1 MKHDKKTKKQLIEDL
16 EALRSEID
24 ILRKTE
30 PQPSHIEEDLRE
42 IQEHF
47 GFITDHML
55 DAMVIIDWEGNVLYA
70 NKATFS
76 LVGLEMMHDLTSL
89 NIFQFISPEDH
100 QTTRENLLKTR
111 KSKEPF
117 LSLYKIITRDGQE
130 RWIEGLGKKI
140 IFQNREADLVTI
152 RDVTERKLFEEQ
164 ILLSEKKFAVAF
176 LSSPA
181 PMVITSPENGEIIDV
196 NQSFDRWSGYS
207 RDELIG
213 HTTLELGFWLDVED
227 RHHMV
232 EELGAK
238 GTVDA
243 LEIRFRIKGGGIR
256 DVLYSARF
264 IELDDKPY
272 ILSYCND
279 ITERRRAEEALKE
292 RQARVDSIFRAAPT
306 GIGVVSNRILL
317 EVNDRICDMTGY
329 SREEL
334 VGNSA
339 RMLYPTQEEFDFVG
353 SEKYRQ
359 IQAMGTGSVETRW
372 LRKDGSIIDII
383 LSSTPI
389 IVGDLSAGVTFTAL
403 DITERK
409 KMEGVIRESEER
421 FRLAFENAST
431 GMCLVDMEG
440 RLKKVNNQMCEI
452 FGYNRDELESMTVN
466 NIAHPGDVDTSTAFI
481 QRALSGEITGGT
493 FEKRYIHKQGHV
505 VYGLVCSS
513 LVRDY
518 QGSPL
523 YFISQVQDITESK
536 QAEKV
541 LKESEER
548 YRRIT
553 SAVTDYIFTV
563 HVEGG
568 HAVRTIHSPAC
579 EAVTGYTVEEFNR
592 DPYLWF
598 NMVLEED
605 RGKVR
610 DHVSKILAGNNI
622 GAIEH
627 RIRRKDGTV
636 RWVINTPVLH
646 LDSSGVLISYDGVLT
661 DITAR
666 KLAEV
671 ALREGEQKL
680 QMILH
685 DFPIST
691 FVLDKNHHVTH
702 WNEALEQLSKIRAKD
717 IIGTKEQWRAFYSN
731 ERPCMADL
739 IIDQE
744 TKAIPEWYSG
754 KHEKSQL
761 IDEAYEATDFFP
773 SLGEAGKW
781 LRFTA
786 APIRNSAGELVG
798 AIETLEDITERKM
811 AENALKE
818 SETRFRDLTENTSDW
833 IWEVDDQMR
842 YVYASP
848 RIKELLGY
856 EQADVLGKMP
866 TDFMTP
872 EDAVRIRHN
881 IEDLIKAP
889 RPFRDLENV
898 NLHKDGSLRVLET
911 SGVPIYD
918 SKGRFSG
925 FRGIDRDIT
934 RRKKTE
940 EALRESEERY
950 RGIASNLPGVVYQFY
965 ARRNGEMGLY
975 YVNERSQKIL
985 GLESSLKDFFPQ
997 FTACVAPEDRE
1008 HFLTSIQEAVRTVSN
1023 WEFEGRYIKPTG
1035 EEMHV
1040 RGISQPKQ
1048 LDNEI
1053 VFNGVMLDVTDRK
1066 KAEKALKESEE
1077 RFRSLIQSS
1086 SDVIVI
1092 MDEKGLIT
1100 YETPSVERILGYKPG
1115 DLIGKFP
1122 VDHIHPDDLDK
1133 VMSALDEVYQAN
1145 NPGTPTEFRFCRADG
1160 TWIYLEAIGK
1170 NLLDFPGIN
1179 GVVITARD
1187 ITDRKKSEEERIEME
1202 RRLLHAQK
1210 LESLGVM
1217 AGGIAHDFNNLL
1229 MAILG
1234 NLDLALLDLSPVSR
1248 PRPFIDQALKA
1259 ARRAADLTNQMLA
1272 YSGKGRFD
1280 LKVFDMSELV
1290 EEMARLLKASIS
1302 KTVTL
1307 NLQMARDLQPI
1318 IADPGQIQQIVMN
1331 LIVNASEAIGDQT
1344 GIVTIT
1350 TGMQECDE
1358 KYLMQSR
1365 LKEKPPPGMYVF
1377 FEVKDTGCGMDG
1389 QTQERLFDPFF
1400 TTKFTGRGL
1409 GMAAALGIVS
1419 GHRGAIVVES
1429 EPRRGT
1435 TIRVLFPA
1443 SDKVM
1448 KPLRERKRDAATGNS
1463 GADLPHSPAGAVLV
1477 VDDEE
1482 MVRNLCKS
1490 MVERFGYPVM
1500 TASDGEEAVALFRE
1514 HADEIACVI
1523 LDLTMPNKD
1532 GMATFEELQR
1542 IRGDIKVII
1551 SSGFDE
1557 QEVTQRFVGKELAGI
1572 IKKPYQLEN
1581 IRSELIRVLE
1591 G

>member
-1 MKHDKKTKKQLIEDL
+1 MKHEKKTKKQLIEDL

-24 ILRKTE
+24 ILRKAE
-30 PQPSHIEEDLRE
+30 PQPSHIEEDLHE
-42 IQEHF
+42 IQEHY

-55 DAMVIIDWEGNVLYA
+55 DAMVIIDWEGNFLYA

-76 LVGLEMMHDLTSL
+76 LVGLEMMHDLSSL
-89 NIFQFISPEDH
+89 NIFQFIAPEDQ

-111 KSKEPF
+111 KGKEPY

-140 IFQNREADLVTI
+140 IFQNREADLLTI

-213 HTTLELGFWLDVED
+213 FTTLELGFWLDVED

-264 IELDDKPY
+264 IELDDKPF

-279 ITERRRAEEALKE
+279 ITERRQAEEALKE

-372 LRKDGSIIDII
+372 MRKDGAIIDII

-389 IVGDLSAGVTFTAL
+389 VVGDLSAGVTFTAL

-409 KMEGVIRESEER
+409 RIDEE
-421 FRLAFENAST
+421 
-431 GMCLVDMEG
+431 
-440 RLKKVNNQMCEI
+440 
-452 FGYNRDELESMTVN
+452 
-466 NIAHPGDVDTSTAFI
+466 
-481 QRALSGEITGGT
+481 
-493 FEKRYIHKQGHV
+493 
-505 VYGLVCSS
+505 
-513 LVRDY
+513 
-518 QGSPL
+518 
-523 YFISQVQDITESK
+523 
-536 QAEKV
+536 

-598 NMVLEED
+598 NMVMEED
-605 RGKVR
+605 KEKVR

-627 RIRRKDGTV
+627 RIRCKEGTV

-646 LDSSGVLISYDGVLT
+646 LDSSGALISYDGVLS
-661 DITAR
+661 DITSR

-671 ALREGEQKL
+671 ALRESEQKL

-691 FVLDKNHHVTH
+691 FVLDKNHRVIH

-717 IIGTKEQWRAFYSN
+717 IIGTKGQWRAFYSD

-739 IIDQE
+739 IIDQA
-744 TKAIPEWYSG
+744 TNAMPEWYSE
-754 KHEKSQL
+754 KYEKSRL
-761 IDEAYEATDFFP
+761 IDEAYEATDFFS

-786 APIRNSAGELVG
+786 APIRNSVGELIG
-798 AIETLEDITERKM
+798 AIETLEDITERK
-811 AENALKE
+811 
-818 SETRFRDLTENTSDW
+818 
-833 IWEVDDQMR
+833 
-842 YVYASP
+842 
-848 RIKELLGY
+848 
-856 EQADVLGKMP
+856 
-866 TDFMTP
+866 
-872 EDAVRIRHN
+872 
-881 IEDLIKAP
+881 KA
-889 RPFRDLENV
+889 
-898 NLHKDGSLRVLET
+898 
-911 SGVPIYD
+911 
-918 SKGRFSG
+918 
-925 FRGIDRDIT
+925 
-934 RRKKTE
+934 E

-965 ARRNGEMGLY
+965 ARDNGEMGLY
-975 YVNERSQKIL
+975 YVSERSQELL
-985 GLESSLKDFFPQ
+985 GLDSSLQDFFPQ
-997 FTACVAPEDRE
+997 FTACVALEDRE
-1008 HFLTSIQEAVRTVSN
+1008 RFLTSIQEVVRSISK
-1023 WEFEGRYIKPTG
+1023 WEFEGRFIKPAG
-1035 EEMHV
+1035 EEMYV

-1066 KAEKALKESEE
+1066 HAERALKESEE

-1086 SDVIVI
+1086 SDIIVI

-1100 YETPSVERILGYKPG
+1100 YETPSVERVLGYKPG
-1115 DLIGKFP
+1115 DLIGKTP

-1133 VMSALDEVYQAN
+1133 VMSALDEVYKAN
-1145 NPGTPTEFRFCRADG
+1145 NPGTPTEFRFCRADS

-1318 IADPGQIQQIVMN
+1318 MADPGQIQQIVMN

-1429 EPRRGT
+1429 EPGRGT
-1435 TIRVLFPA
+1435 RIRVLFPA
-1443 SDKVM
+1443 SGKV
-1448 KPLRERKRDAATGNS
+1448 KKTTRERKKDAADGNS
-1463 GADLPHSPAGAVLV
+1463 GLDLPHSAGAVLV

-1490 MVERFGYPVM
+1490 MVERFGYLVM